1 MCVEILTQK
10 AKARILIV
18 DDHPL
23 VRDGLMRLINSQ
35 PDLVA
40 IGEAGTAHEAMAH
53 VEQNQPD
60 LAILDL
66 RLKHGDG
73 LELIRTLKAQEPH
86 LLLLVLSQ
94 YDEPIYVE
102 RALRAGASGYI
113 DKQQAAN
120 RLLEAIR
127 TVLAGEIYLT
137 RGMAA
142 VLLSRG
148 IGHAQS
154 AGPRKEIEQLT
165 NRELHVFSLIG
176 AGIGTRAV
184 AAALHVSV
192 KTVETHREN
201 IKHKLNLKG
210 AAELVHAASQWA
222 SGQAILSGAA

>member
-1 MCVEILTQK
+1 MCVENATQRS
-10 AKARILIV
+10 KARVLIV

-23 VRDGLMRLINSQ
+23 VRDGLMRLINRQ
-35 PDLVA
+35 TDLVA
-40 IGEAGTAHEAMAH
+40 SGEAGTAQEARVRA
-53 VEQNQPD
+53 EQDQPD
-60 LAILDL
+60 LVILDL

-73 LELIRTLKAQEPH
+73 LELIKMLKAQAPDVR
-86 LLLLVLSQ
+86 LLVLSQ

-113 DKQQAAN
+113 DKQQAAD

-148 IGHAQS
+148 VGQAQ
-154 AGPRKEIEQLT
+154 AVGPRKEVEQLT
-165 NRELHVFSLIG
+165 DRELHVFSLIG
-176 AGIGTRAV
+176 AGVGTRAV
-184 AAALHVSV
+184 ADALHVSV

-222 SGQAILSGAA
+222 SEQAVLSGAA